1 MRFFGLAILVFSFM
15 MVLIAINVR
24 KRKESE
30 MSVLIRIMTNYLQL
44 MVTIM
49 SFTPVFP
56 NTLFHALAPIKRLG
70 DASETFLSFD

>member
-1 MRFFGLAILVFSFM
+1 M

-24 KRKESE
+24 KRKENE
-30 MSVLIRIMTNYLQL
+30 VSVLIRIMTNYLQL

-56 NTLFHALAPIKRLG
+56 KTLFAVLSPVKRLG